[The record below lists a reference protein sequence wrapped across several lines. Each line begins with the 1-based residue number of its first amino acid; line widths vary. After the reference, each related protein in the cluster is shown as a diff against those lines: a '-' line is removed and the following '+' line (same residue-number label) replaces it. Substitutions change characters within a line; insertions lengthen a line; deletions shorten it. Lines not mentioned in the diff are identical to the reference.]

1 MGIFPVL
8 HTVMPVKQDKIQN
21 LKFDVSTHHVDV
33 HVVVEEEGGVG
44 AEKKK
49 NYIL

>member
-8 HTVMPVKQDKIQN
+8 RTMMPVKQDKIQN
-21 LKFDVSTHHVDV
+21 LKFDVSTSHVD
-33 HVVVEEEGGVG
+33 VVVEEEGGGG